1 MIPLFLIV
9 SLSLAAQTPSV
20 EAYLPMLTPSKR
32 VEAAI
37 PESGLQGRVHL
48 LVTVDYQGQVKD
60 AEVLF
65 STSISLTPLAISA
78 MRQWQFNPVLRDG
91 KPVLAYTDEM
101 VSFHTPGKKITA
113 TSNPAEILAY
123 TRLAELRKKFPRTD
137 QQVLADFEQ
146 EENGADAHQRKYFL
160 PKLAKAAWRAGAMD
174 KASKYAQELL
184 DTVGSPKPDWN
195 SGNAIHDGNMVL
207 GLVALNA
214 GNVPQARQYLLEAG
228 KTPGSPQAN
237 SFGPNM
243 SLAKELAQKGEKE
256 TVLEY
261 FALCRKFWKMGGER
275 LDQWSDTVRANSIP
289 DFGANLVY

>member
-1 MIPLFLIV
+1 MIPLFLLV
-9 SLSLAAQTPSV
+9 SLSLAAQTPGV
-20 EAYLPMLTPSKR
+20 EAYVPMLTPTKK
-32 VEAAI
+32 VDATV
-37 PESGLQGRVHL
+37 PESGLQGRVHF
-48 LVTVDYQGQVKD
+48 LVTIDSQGQVKD

-65 STSISLTPLAISA
+65 SSAEDLNPLAISA
-78 MRQWQFNPVLRDG
+78 VKEWQFNPVLRGG
-91 KPVLAYTDEM
+91 KPVLAYTDEI
-101 VSFHTPGKKITA
+101 VTFHTPGKKFTA
-113 TSNPAEILAY
+113 TSNPAERLAY
-123 TRLAELRKKFPRTD
+123 SRLADLRKKFPRSD
-137 QQVLADFEQ
+137 LQVLADFEQ
-146 EENGADAHQRKYFL
+146 EASGASPLQRSFAL

-184 DTVGSPKPDWN
+184 ETLGQSKQDWN

-214 GNVPQARQYLLEAG
+214 GNVPQARKYLLESG

-275 LDQWSDTVRANSIP
+275 LDQWSATVRANRIP